1 MESGKTDKLR
11 KVRLKMTPCYAK
23 SHWAQIFV
31 NREKETIYLK
41 TQITGKVYILQ
52 LEMLVI
58 SAPFGDAEYRQCP
71 TPEDTHLRISF
82 STILTNC
89 LYHQGGNKSK
99 LKGCKQTLSLRQR
112 SKVITAKK
120 KKSSWHQSKDDVIF
134 DTPGCHF
141 SPTTHHQCS
150 MSAEICWTP
159 QEQ

>member
-1 MESGKTDKLR
+1 MKKLHRHIKSLQLTSFDSLDQDKYQSSMVGMESGKTDKLR
-11 KVRLKMTPCYAK
+11 KARLKMTPCYAK
-23 SHWAQIFV
+23 SHWVQIFV

-41 TQITGKVYILQ
+41 TQITGKVSILQ

-58 SAPFGDAEYRQCP
+58 SASFGDAEYRQCP

-120 KKSSWHQSKDDVIF
+120 KEQLTSK
-134 DTPGCHF
+134 
-141 SPTTHHQCS
+141 
-150 MSAEICWTP
+150 
-159 QEQ
+159 